1 MKKFQNQSR
10 RATQLLLSV
19 FVLLA
24 CSIQFVT
31 FVSDAEGALS
41 ITSGYATAV
50 TTSNTRP
57 TGTTLITF
65 TATATGLCSNES
77 FTSVWGYVLPK
88 KYGTAVQPSDFPF
101 DVVKVPDTTEEG
113 TTTFTAALKT
123 KRLQA
128 AQNTINPGTYSL
140 KIDVGANSAHHSGK
154 TGSCYATTSVITV
167 TVTTPAIGF
176 AAHDS
181 TKSVPEDAA
190 IGTEIIDMDA
200 ATAYLPDDIPRRI
213 MYSLESIDANSFEI
227 DSDGVVKTT
236 VGLDYETK
244 TSYSL
249 TIRASLIIGPSVT
262 SSDTTLTVN
271 VTDVNEPPVFAGD
284 ITTRSVQENSAVD
297 TDIGSPVTATDPDAR
312 DTLTYT
318 LGGTHGDSF
327 AIDSA
332 TGQLK
337 TKTSS
342 TAAGTYSVMVT
353 ASDSGALSDMISVTI
368 TVTPGPPP
376 PEPQTEEQNNP
387 PPPEL
392 EVVSTPPVPPAAT
405 PAPAPTPE
413 AKPTPKKVVVYRCPV
428 GWQRTNGVGRP
439 TPKVFVQAI
448 EVEID
453 KSNRAGIYTA
463 TAVEIYVDP
472 TEGLTDLAGWKLKLA
487 VPYNHG
493 REYLLTAENAVVN
506 EEGIVR
512 IESPEADPFP
522 IRDLTYV
529 GQVLPGFDYRLF
541 TEKGRRVDFAISC
554 YKDTNA
560 TLEGLAAME
569 TPRIIRSVDTTNL
582 DWAALNF
589 LRSKWGMPAEAV
601 PAAPRLSSPQ
611 LRLATMWS
619 VLKQQ

>member
-1 MKKFQNQSR
+1 MKKFQCLSR
-10 RATQLLLSV
+10 KAIKLLLSV
-19 FVLLA
+19 FVVLA
-24 CSIQFVT
+24 CSLHLGIR
-31 FVSDAEGALS
+31 VSEGQG
-41 ITSGYATAV
+41 ITIYSNNDVAGVATAAIY
-50 TTSNTRP
+50 SNAKDDTVV
-57 TGTTLITF
+57 LTF
-65 TATATGLCSNES
+65 TITNFGCTISNSLIRGIIQTANRQKDGSDVSNVPFTVERKGSTLPVKFELKTDGTPIATGVYT
-77 FTSVWGYVLPK
+77 F
-88 KYGTAVQPSDFPF
+88 
-101 DVVKVPDTTEEG
+101 KVH
-113 TTTFTAALKT
+113 L
-123 KRLQA
+123 RV
-128 AQNTINPGTYSL
+128 NY
-140 KIDVGANSAHHSGK
+140 
-154 TGSCYATTSVITV
+154 GSCGKEHDVKV
-167 TVTTPAIGF
+167 TVTAPPPALNREIDTTTPSIPANQSTGSKISTITF
-176 AAHDS
+176 APQGTCSVGSSGVHWKVTTAGRDGTDVKASINDYFSFVKGS
-181 TKSVPEDAA
+181 TDNILELQVKKTPIPAGDYLIYYQFGDDAA
-190 IGTEIIDMDA
+190 
-200 ATAYLPDDIPRRI
+200 
-213 MYSLESIDANSFEI
+213 
-227 DSDGVVKTT
+227 
-236 VGLDYETK
+236 
-244 TSYSL
+244 SL
-249 TIRASLIIGPSVT
+249 TLGDDCSTVAGYQIAVTGPASLQQGETP
-262 SSDTTLTVN
+262 
-271 VTDVNEPPVFAGD
+271 
-284 ITTRSVQENSAVD
+284 ITT
-297 TDIGSPVTATDPDAR
+297 
-312 DTLTYT
+312 
-318 LGGTHGDSF
+318 
-327 AIDSA
+327 
-332 TGQLK
+332 
-337 TKTSS
+337 
-342 TAAGTYSVMVT
+342 
-353 ASDSGALSDMISVTI
+353 
-368 TVTPGPPP
+368 
-376 PEPQTEEQNNP
+376 
-387 PPPEL
+387 
-392 EVVSTPPVPPAAT
+392 PPAAT
-405 PAPAPTPE
+405 PGAAATPE
-413 AKPTPKKVVVYRCPV
+413 AKPTPEAETPPKRVVVYRCPI

-619 VLKQQ
+619 VLKQR